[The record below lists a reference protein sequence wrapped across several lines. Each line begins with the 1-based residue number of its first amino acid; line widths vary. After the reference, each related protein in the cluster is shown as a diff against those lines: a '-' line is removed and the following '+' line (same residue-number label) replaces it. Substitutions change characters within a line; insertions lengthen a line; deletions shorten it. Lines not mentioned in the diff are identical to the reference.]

1 MSEKEQKENL
11 ANIEE
16 LMEILRRKQFELED
30 VRIKLSQKD
39 SMYEAL
45 LSQKDEQIAHLS
57 TTINES
63 RNVSFVRDLEEKLE
77 EAEKKLMSTRK
88 DQFKEINDAG
98 SINGRSHKKSISSL
112 RSAYNENRRSQVANS
127 RFSQLRNEVSEEAES
142 LKMVE
147 VLQKALAEEELSR
160 NALSTQ
166 NSILEK
172 EIQKVILANKNLR
185 QENQNLELISERL
198 MHDLD
203 AARTSEMDMKTRL
216 KEEERAKFS
225 AETMLDLKTQQ
236 ITEAPLR
243 NDHLYEEISN
253 LKNENESL
261 KRTITRLNEDF
272 DSERKMFESELE
284 SIKGHSEI
292 LSAKLESSNQ
302 LIESKRIARIEMERE
317 YQFSTE
323 KIKRQYEE
331 IIAKMKYELETKPT
345 VEFKSPK
352 KKSLDLPV
360 LPEQVLQIEELNDI
374 GELELPMFDG
384 SVEALPRSVSDK
396 SRKMTIDE
404 TSHIEVDND
413 HDEFDFQV
421 GYANVLAEL
430 EQKNEEIYRLR
441 KELLELRDQK
451 DSSDLH
457 ALIEEERIKFRHLQE
472 QKALEAQHFEEE
484 ILFLRNNM
492 EEMTSEV
499 IKAKMKYTEVIF
511 EKDSVEISA
520 RRSIRNLEGMIKMYE
535 KQISDF
541 NSSVL
546 APN

>member
-11 ANIEE
+11 TNVEE

-30 VRIKLSQKD
+30 VRIKQHQKD

-77 EAEKKLMSTRK
+77 EAEKKLMNTRK
-88 DQFKEINDAG
+88 DHFKEINDAG

-112 RSAYNENRRSQVANS
+112 RSAYNENRRSQVTNS
-127 RFSQLRNEVSEEAES
+127 KFSQLRNEVSEEAES

-160 NALSTQ
+160 NALVTQ

-185 QENQNLELISERL
+185 EENHNLELISERL

-203 AARTSEMDMKTRL
+203 AARTIEMNMKARL

-253 LKNENESL
+253 LKNETESL
-261 KRTITRLNEDF
+261 KKTITRLNENL
-272 DSERKMFESELE
+272 DSERRMFESELE
-284 SIKGHSEI
+284 SVKSHAEI
-292 LSAKLESSNQ
+292 LLAQVESSNQ
-302 LIESKRIARIEMERE
+302 LVESKRLARIEMEKE
-317 YQFSTE
+317 YQVSTE
-323 KIKRQYEE
+323 KMRRHYEE

-396 SRKMTIDE
+396 SRRMTIDE

-413 HDEFDFQV
+413 HDEFDFQL
-421 GYANVLAEL
+421 GYASVLAEL